1 MSATVVATVPAAKS
15 TAQQLPSPPSLP
27 TVEALSSSSH
37 PTEEAL
43 ERPTV
48 QKQPTTP
55 MPTKQ
60 LRPTDEPALLT
71 EFADV
76 LNTEGRLPPSTNGVE
91 HHIIKEGRPVT
102 ANFRL
107 LDNTKL
113 AAAKEEFPPL
123 EQEGII
129 WRSHSRWASPLH
141 MVQKADSSRRPCGNN
156 RLAAEASPAVPPL
169 CGHPHLST

>member
-1 MSATVVATVPAAKS
+1 MFATIVATVPAAKS

-27 TVEALSSSSH
+27 TVEALSLSSH
-37 PTEEAL
+37 PTVEAL

-48 QKQPTTP
+48 QKQPATP

-129 WRSHSRWASPLH
+129 WRSHSRCASPLH